1 MNINSLGA
9 LNSIAGND
17 SIYNSGNVIE
27 EVVPSDEF
35 QDINSSL
42 SNEVRKDTSSN
53 LKKNDDT
60 EEVDRKEI
68 DKSLKKLNR
77 FLEDDAAHAEY
88 SVHEDFGTVMIKI
101 VDDTTK
107 EVILE
112 VPPKKIL
119 DMVASM
125 CKQFG
130 LIDKKA

>member
-1 MNINSLGA
+1 MNINSLGS
-9 LNSIAGND
+9 LNLRTGND
-17 SIYNSGNVIE
+17 SIYNSGNVTE

-35 QDINSSL
+35 KAINSES
-42 SNEVRKDTSSN
+42 SNEVKKDTSSN
-53 LKKNDDT
+53 FDKNDDT
-60 EEVDRKEI
+60 EKIDRKEL

-77 FLEDDAAHAEY
+77 FLEDDAAHVEY

-101 VDDTTK
+101 VDDATK

-112 VPPKKIL
+112 IPPKKIL